1 MNKITRKTV
10 AVIFGGRSAE
20 HDVSIIT
27 AHNPIIESLL
37 AIGTYEVMPV
47 YISKKG
53 IWYSDPKMNDV
64 AFFKNPE
71 YEKEL
76 EKTKPVSISVNGA
89 FELIWPG
96 LRDKRVKIDVVFPS
110 MHGTFGEDG
119 SLMGLLRMANVPFV
133 GCDLFAS
140 AVAMDK
146 VLTKD
151 LVKSNGVP
159 VVPHVWFTASD
170 WADKAKRA
178 TLRAEILK
186 LMKEEIP
193 APTPVAEPVVET
205 VAVPAEPIAADVV
218 AVSETSGA
226 SVVVPA
232 PAPAPTPAVAPKPTY
247 KIHPMFVKPVHL
259 GSSIGITKVKT
270 EKELDNAIEVALHYD
285 DKVLVEVGVE
295 NLIEVTLPMIG
306 NEVVEF
312 AAIERTLNKGEFF
325 DYNEKY
331 LVGGKKSGGVNSADQ
346 REIPAKIGDE
356 LSARVREIG
365 EKTYKTL
372 GCSGI
377 ARVDMLINSVTNT
390 VYMNE
395 VNTLPGSLYAHNW
408 RRVGVSNVDLITK
421 LIGFA
426 EARFTAQN
434 KVTHVFNSSI
444 LQKAGGGKKLGN

>member
-37 AIGTYEVMPV
+37 AIGTYEVVPV

-53 IWYSDPKMNDV
+53 IWYSDPKMNDM

-96 LRDKRVKIDVVFPS
+96 LRDKRVRIDVVFPS

-133 GCDLFAS
+133 GCDLLAS

-151 LVKSNGVP
+151 LAKANGVP

-193 APTPVAEPVVET
+193 ALTPVVEPVVET
-205 VAVPAEPIAADVV
+205 VVVPAESVASDVV
-218 AVSETSGA
+218 AVSETSEA
-226 SVVVPA
+226 PAVA
-232 PAPAPTPAVAPKPTY
+232 PAPAPTPVAAPKPTY
-247 KIHPMFVKPVHL
+247 KIRAVFVKPVNL

-285 DKVLVEVGVE
+285 EKVLVELGVE
-295 NLIEVTLPMIG
+295 NLIEVTLPIIG
-306 NEVVEF
+306 HNEVQF
-312 AAIERTLNKGEFF
+312 AAIEQPMNKGEFF
-325 DYNEKY
+325 DYSEKY
-331 LVGGKKSGGVNSADQ
+331 LAGGKSGSGVNNQYS
-346 REIPAKIGDE
+346 EIPAKIGDE
-356 LSARVREIG
+356 LSARVREVG

-377 ARVDMLINSVTNT
+377 ARVDMLIDSVTKQ
-390 VYMNE
+390 VFMNE
-395 VNTLPGSLYAHNW
+395 VNTLPGSLYVHNW
-408 RRVGVSNVDLITK
+408 RRVGVSNIDLITK

-426 EARFTAQN
+426 EARFATQS
-434 KVTHVFNSSI
+434 KVTYVFNSSI